1 MLRKGPVLLLIM
13 LCSGLTACATSQS
26 SSTGDSQLPQE
37 SASEQRRN
45 AAEVHTELGQRYMQ
59 RGQLEQ
65 ALEKLQKAL
74 AFDEDYVPANTVIAV
89 LYERIGKL
97 ALAEKYYRRAET
109 LAPDKGSTN
118 NNLGQFLCKI
128 GKVDE
133 SLNYF
138 SKAVA
143 DPFYQTPAA
152 AYLNAGSCLLKIH
165 KPAQAIEQLRNALA
179 VNPDDAD
186 ALFQMAS
193 ALVQQKDYFHAR
205 AFIQRFEALGHP
217 RPEALMLGYTI
228 EKGLGEL
235 EIARKYAKKLQSQF
249 PDSDQA
255 RRLQGQT
262 SP

>member
-1 MLRKGPVLLLIM
+1 MPHNRFVLLAL
-13 LCSGLTACATSQS
+13 LLLVLPACQS
-26 SSTGDSQLPQE
+26 VHRDGTRDSQLPQE
-37 SASEQRRN
+37 SASDQRRN
-45 AAEVHTELGQRYMQ
+45 AAQIHTELGQRYMQ

-65 ALEKLQKAL
+65 ALGKLQKAL
-74 AFDEDYVPANTVIAV
+74 SFDPNYEPAHTVIAI
-89 LYERIGKL
+89 LYERIGNL
-97 ALAEKYYRRAET
+97 ALAEQHYRKAES
-109 LAPDKGSTN
+109 LAPAKGATN

-133 SLNYF
+133 SLTYF

-143 DPFYQTPAA
+143 DPFYKTPAA
-152 AYLNAGSCLLKIH
+152 AYVNAGTCLLKVH
-165 KPAQAIEQLRNALA
+165 KPAQAITQLRSALA
-179 VNPDDAD
+179 ISPANAD

-193 ALVQQKDYFHAR
+193 ALAQQKDYFHAR
-205 AFIQRFEALGHP
+205 AFVQRFEALGHP

-235 EIARKYAKKLQSQF
+235 EIARQYAKKLQDQF

-262 SP
+262 SS